1 MAYRQEE
8 ESDKLLKTLME
19 SLPVIARVS
28 CGPAAVT
35 DKQGRR
41 IRTCDSNGK
50 IIFPDD
56 AVLDVAQLAGE
67 TGKPQLGH
75 SQIVDGAEVW
85 AVPFGNYVLAA
96 CNADFIL
103 RNNVLFDSLKE
114 ALPMISRVVGGEAVL
129 FDNHGRRLY
138 SVDYDGKTNEAFIGK
153 ISAAA
158 QKAMATGK
166 PFIGDSL
173 SVMGATAVRIP
184 INRWLGIGLNN
195 EQSIKYKR
203 KLYSEVQKYQSAKY
217 TFDDIIGSSQVMSN
231 LKHTVRSISKSAS
244 SVLLMGETGTGKEL
258 FAQAIHNESDR
269 RGQPFIA
276 INCGAMPE
284 SLIESYLFGYVE
296 GSFTGAKKTGAAGAF
311 EQANGGTL
319 FLDEL
324 GEMNLDLQKKLLRVL
339 QERVVTRIGSQKLI
353 PLDVRIVASTNRD
366 LRAMIR
372 EKTFREDLYFRL
384 SVMEFTLPPLRER
397 REDIPDL
404 IDFYIKYY
412 NKILGLRV
420 AGADDN
426 FYQLAQR
433 YNWPGN
439 VRELQNYV
447 EYAMNLAQP
456 EDEYLRWELLPQ
468 RVKSRSYDDLLAGE
482 PIRQPEGARAYR
494 EPERLL
500 SAPAAGRKSP
510 ERTEAGPEEERLRV
524 YRSSGEREA
533 DPADEDKDSRF
544 LRNSLDQAERNTII
558 EALSKTGGSKKECAE
573 LLNISTTTLWRKMK
587 RLGIVDEKRWK

>member
-1 MAYRQEE
+1 MAHRQDA
-8 ESDKLLKTLME
+8 ESVKLLKTLIE
-19 SLPVIARVS
+19 ALPVIARVC

-41 IRTCDSNGK
+41 IKTYDSNGK
-50 IIFPDD
+50 VIFPEDI
-56 AVLDVAQLAGE
+56 VLDVAQLAGE

-85 AVPFGNYVLAA
+85 AVPFGDYVLAA
-96 CNADFIL
+96 CNADFVL

-153 ISAAA
+153 VSAAA

-184 INRWLGIGLNN
+184 INQWLGIGLNN

-217 TFDDIIGSSQVMSN
+217 TFDDIIGSSPVMTN
-231 LKHTVRSISKSAS
+231 LKNTVKSISKSAS

-258 FAQAIHNESDR
+258 FAQSIHNESDR

-311 EQANGGTL
+311 EQANNGTL

-353 PLDVRIVASTNRD
+353 PLDVRIIASTNKD

-372 EKTFREDLYFRL
+372 QKTFREDLYFRL

-397 REDIPDL
+397 REDIPEL
-404 IDFYIKYY
+404 IDFYISHY
-412 NKILGLRV
+412 NKILGLHIQ
-420 AGADDN
+420 AADDN
-426 FYQLAQR
+426 FYQLSKR

-439 VRELQNYV
+439 VRELQNYI

-456 EDEYLRWELLPQ
+456 EDQYLQWELLPQ
-468 RVKSRSYDDLLAGE
+468 RIKTRSYDDLLETGGAGATA
-482 PIRQPEGARAYR
+482 PRKSHP
-494 EPERLL
+494 EPET
-500 SAPAAGRKSP
+500 PAAFMQA
-510 ERTEAGPEEERLRV
+510 EREVPEEESPGAYERREPQD
-524 YRSSGEREA
+524 EREEKEEK
-533 DPADEDKDSRF
+533 DPQF

-558 EALSKTGGSKKECAE
+558 EALGKTRGNKKDCAQ

-587 RLGIVDEKRWK
+587 RLGIVDEKHWK